1 VKTSFEKEKKNVSG
15 DVNAYKEALWVKKKM
30 WKVKS
35 QWVQYSVVFK
45 MHDNERVGAEDGENE
60 ENGI

>member
-1 VKTSFEKEKKNVSG
+1 
-15 DVNAYKEALWVKKKM
+15 M

-35 QWVQYSVVFK
+35 QWVQNIVVFK
-45 MHDNERVGAEDGENE
+45 MHDNERVGAEDDENE

>member
-1 VKTSFEKEKKNVSG
+1 MGKEENVESKISMSTK
-15 DVNAYKEALWVKKKM
+15 Y
-30 WKVKS
+30 
-35 QWVQYSVVFK
+35 VVFK